1 MANVVVGGGVVA
13 KVVAGW
19 KLVANSKTVVV
30 VVVVVVEVF
39 LGVVVDTCGGLGT
52 AERLVDAFE
61 PTVG

>member
-19 KLVANSKTVVV
+19 KLVANSKTV

>member
-19 KLVANSKTVVV
+19 KLVANSKTVV